1 MTYKEFNEWCNDRV
15 CDGHWGMNTVIFCI
29 GVNEDMKKTPFW
41 KKKKVWKEKYQ
52 EIAEQIAE
60 QINAKIDEITGETE

>member
-29 GVNEDMKKTPFW
+29 GVNEHMKKVPFW
-41 KKKKVWKEKYQ
+41 KKKKIWKENYQ
-52 EIAEQIAE
+52 DIAEQIVNLTKE
-60 QINAKIDEITGETE
+60 KQNESNCNF